1 METRANHLLVGG
13 FVLLVVTGLFVFAI
27 WLARVQIERGGKP
40 YRIYF
45 EESVAGLA
53 LGSDVRYRGIRTGA
67 VKDIAVDATDPSR
80 VAVTVE
86 IDPENEIREGD
97 RASLRL
103 QGITGLAYINIE
115 GADASSAPLLAAKT
129 EEIPVIPATRSQIER
144 LVAGA
149 PALINH
155 SIVLAERAAELLN
168 ADNRARF
175 TSLIANL
182 DEVTGTLSADRE
194 RIRATLRGLEHSIDE
209 AAATLSALGRV
220 SVKTERL
227 LAQGSAAVESADAL
241 IAQLNATALAIEET
255 ITKADRVIEKNQEPL
270 HIFATE
276 GLSEFRRLITE
287 TRVLVAALSRIT
299 ERLENEGARF
309 FFGAPDAEFRPE

>member
-13 FVLLVVTGLFVFAI
+13 FVLLVVAGLFIFAI

-67 VKDIAVDATDPSR
+67 VTAISVDATDPSR
-80 VAVTVE
+80 VAVSVE
-86 IDPENEIREGD
+86 IDPETEIREGD

-115 GADASSAPLLAAKT
+115 GARAASAPLIAPAT
-129 EEIPVIPATRSQIER
+129 EKMPVIPATRSQIEQ

-168 ADNRARF
+168 EDNRARF
-175 TSLIANL
+175 SSLLTNL
-182 DEVTGTLSADRE
+182 DALTGTLSADRE
-194 RIRATLRGLEHSIDE
+194 RIQATLGGLEHSIDE
-209 AAATLSALGRV
+209 AATTLAALGSL
-220 SVKTERL
+220 SVRAERML
-227 LAQGSAAVESADAL
+227 EQGGAAMQGADEL
-241 IAQLNATALAIEET
+241 ITQLDATALAVEQMVA
-255 ITKADRVIEKNQEPL
+255 KADRVIDRNQEPL

-276 GLSEFRRLITE
+276 GLSEFRRLVTE
-287 TRVLVAALSRIT
+287 TRLLVAALSRIT
-299 ERLENEGARF
+299 ERLENEGGRF